1 MTTSPTTI
9 TGQIIGYVRISSVG
23 QNDQRQLDGVKLDKT
38 FTDTASGKDIA
49 RPQLQAMLSHIRTGD
64 HLMVHSMD
72 RLSRSLADL
81 ETLVKDLTARG
92 ITVTFKTQALTFPAK
107 VDGQSEKELA
117 RSILMLQMMGAV
129 AQFERALIRERQAE
143 GIAIAK
149 KNKVYKG
156 RKPSLDAAQV
166 AELKALVEAGVAK
179 TKIATQ
185 MGVSRA
191 TVYAYMAG

>member
-1 MTTSPTTI
+1 MTTTT
-9 TGQIIGYVRISSVG
+9 TGQIIGYVRTSSVG

-38 FTDTASGKDIA
+38 FTDTASGKDTA

-149 KNKVYKG
+149 KNNVYKG
-156 RKPSLDAAQV
+156 RKPSLDAEQV
-166 AELKALVEAGVAK
+166 AELNALVAAGVAK

-191 TVYAYMAG
+191 TVYAYMVD

>member
-1 MTTSPTTI
+1 MTTSPT
-9 TGQIIGYVRISSVG
+9 TGQIIGYVRTSSFG

-38 FTDTASGKDIA
+38 FTDTASGKDTA

-156 RKPSLDAAQV
+156 RKPSLDAEQV
-166 AELKALVEAGVAK
+166 AELNALVAAGVAK

-191 TVYAYMAG
+191 TVYAYMVG